1 MGKLKERV
9 LAYIVEL
16 QTPAPDDRQRQNE
29 IKIRAVRQR
38 HEDQLGF
45 IGQIS
50 LEFPTNELE
59 DRTSYEL
66 TNAVLSL

>member
-50 LEFPTNELE
+50 LEVPTNELE